1 MIEVI
6 DNDNNKRMASIMC
19 GILYNDIL
27 YVLYLIKRDK
37 DNVNMFVS
45 KIIENSEGVKVIDSD
60 LTDIEKKELEDIVKR
75 IINKDG
81 IYNLAKDGIKIVKD
95 INLNKGVNKFNID
108 NSYVSTISNK
118 DINEC
123 KVYYELDNN
132 EKNIVMVNNDIV
144 MKRNLKD
151 ILIIIFGILVICFCI
166 CMTISILVK

>member
-1 MIEVI
+1 M
-6 DNDNNKRMASIMC
+6 
-19 GILYNDIL
+19 
-27 YVLYLIKRDK
+27 
-37 DNVNMFVS
+37 
-45 KIIENSEGVKVIDSD
+45 
-60 LTDIEKKELEDIVKR
+60 
-75 IINKDG
+75 
-81 IYNLAKDGIKIVKD
+81 AKDGIKIVKD